1 VIGLEHV
8 LTYRFSIRGPL
19 DSTEGSPHGTR
30 QYWEMTA
37 GTLSGEGLKASIAMP
52 GGDWYLASPD
62 GFGRPDVRVQLRTDD
77 EALILMRY
85 TGLVEQTEAFVSA
98 AGNDNATDWDE
109 QYMRFAVS
117 FDVGAE
123 RYRWLN
129 ESLFVARGRLLGT
142 TELEYE
148 IYRVT

>member
-1 VIGLEHV
+1 MDLEHV

-19 DSTEGSPHGTR
+19 ADTAGSPHGTR
-30 QYWEMTA
+30 QYWEMTS
-37 GTLSGEGLKASIAMP
+37 GTLEGNGLKASIDMP
-52 GGDWYLASPD
+52 GGDWYTASPD

-77 EALILMRY
+77 GALILMSY
-85 TGLVEQTEAFVSA
+85 TGLVEQTDAFVSA
-98 AGNDNATDWDE
+98 ASNDEATDWDD
-109 QYMRFAVS
+109 QYMRFAVQ
-117 FDVGAE
+117 FDTGAE

-129 ESLFVARGRLLGT
+129 ESLFVARGHILGT